1 MFEQVKEILETNLQ
15 INLNQLEEQ
24 KAKVKYLF

>member
-15 INLNQLEEQ
+15 TNLNQLEEQ
-24 KAKVKYLF
+24 KAKVKYRF

>member
-1 MFEQVKEILETNLQ
+1 MFEQVKETLETNLQ
-15 INLNQLEEQ
+15 TNLNQLEEQ